1 MIRDSLII
9 LIASVHPS
17 NWVIIKLPYYI
28 LTSTYHKFKFHSI
41 IMAPPVHTILTRY
54 SSNASFTTLLTNLG
68 IDGNERD
75 QFAMDGFN
83 NMSLLVK
90 HLSYDIGSFKSHLRN
105 LNKTFANAPNARRM
119 YFNPICT
126 NRLLGVLYY
135 FT

>member
-17 NWVIIKLPYYI
+17 NWAIIKLPYYI
-28 LTSTYHKFKFHSI
+28 LTSTYHKFKSHSK
-41 IMAPPVHTILTRY
+41 IMASTILTRY

-75 QFAMDGFN
+75 QFATDGFE
-83 NMSLLVK
+83 NMSLLVN
-90 HLSYDIGSFKSHLRN
+90 HFSYEIGSFKSHLRN

-119 YFNPICT
+119 YFNPICA